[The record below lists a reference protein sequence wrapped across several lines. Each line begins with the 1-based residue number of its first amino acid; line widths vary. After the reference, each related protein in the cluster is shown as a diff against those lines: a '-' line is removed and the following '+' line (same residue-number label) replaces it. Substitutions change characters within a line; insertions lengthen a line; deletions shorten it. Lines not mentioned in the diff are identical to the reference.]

1 MTERYFSILND
12 LHRDL
17 KSEKSLIFCDLWI
30 NFLVEV
36 GLSSR
41 ITNNKNETT
50 RSEYIWSFTGLRL
63 HYVNIRVPVKEN
75 SSMLWIFEVLRVRIQ
90 LRENPLFSNHS
101 CFRFLHFME
110 SVPVG
115 SLRFVRSL
123 RILGMKK
130 LMNFSTI
137 VDESISARPDF
148 LLFCK
153 DKNFFPNFSMKTQA
167 DFFLFHFHWPVDLTL

>member
-1 MTERYFSILND
+1 M
-12 LHRDL
+12 
-17 KSEKSLIFCDLWI
+17 
-30 NFLVEV
+30 

-90 LRENPLFSNHS
+90 LKENFPLFSNHS

-153 DKNFFPNFSMKTQA
+153 DKNFFPNFSMKNTSR
-167 DFFLFHFHWPVDLTL
+167 FFSVSFPLTG